1 MFAGAVPIGVKKI
14 PKTTANLAAFSTD
27 GIGLSIYF
35 FKFMIIYKLLTERP
49 YLPHSFYRI
58 SMLHIEK
65 MTPEQQI
72 NKTRIPLPRTKN
84 HALKY
89 KTSQKELLQMPILAA
104 LLRFFQLAR
113 A

>member
-1 MFAGAVPIGVKKI
+1 
-14 PKTTANLAAFSTD
+14 
-27 GIGLSIYF
+27 
-35 FKFMIIYKLLTERP
+35 
-49 YLPHSFYRI
+49 
-58 SMLHIEK
+58 MLHIEK

-72 NKTRIPLPRTKN
+72 NKIKTLLPRTKN

-89 KTSQKELLQMPILAA
+89 KILQKELLRMPTLAA